1 MGGEDQDPV
10 RGGAGFDDLGPGA
23 GRMGGESRE
32 RWTSVDVPC
41 VGHVPRVAGTELAH
55 SSGLIRSL
63 VRLEA

>member
-1 MGGEDQDPV
+1 MTSDQ
-10 RGGAGFDDLGPGA
+10 GPA
-23 GRMGGESRE
+23 AWGESRE
-32 RWTSVDVPC
+32 HWTSVDVPC